1 MSLSEELRF
10 WAQNEEMIDQFYTQ
24 HGKDCLSAAD
34 ELDRHRAYP
43 RLVEA
48 LRYVALSA
56 VWDGRDALT
65 GRREYVVHET
75 EIEKARALLREIGE
89 EA

>member
-43 RLVEA
+43 RLVAA
-48 LRYVALSA
+48 LRWIICPPTVPHAKATQEHIDKLINA
-56 VWDGRDALT
+56 ND
-65 GRREYVVHET
+65 
-75 EIEKARALLREIGE
+75 KARALLREIGE
-89 EA
+89 DA